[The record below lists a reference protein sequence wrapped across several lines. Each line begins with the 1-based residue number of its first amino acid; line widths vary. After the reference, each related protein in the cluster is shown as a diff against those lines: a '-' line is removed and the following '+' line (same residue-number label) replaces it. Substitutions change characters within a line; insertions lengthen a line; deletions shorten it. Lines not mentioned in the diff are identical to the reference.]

1 MGYWSDKAAEFERV
15 LGDELNPTDA
25 YGERVVFRPA
35 GPIRLGSWSFQDFRR
50 DPTGPSTGSVRAI
63 PAGYGASEEEGGGR
77 GIPVPEWP
85 WPLPAVPGSK
95 RWEENKKL
103 ARDIESWFRERADR
117 AEERRR
123 QIGEP
128 HFMAPPGQ
136 RTPPSTNNRRKYFSE
151 DECLAMYYAERSDCG
166 RKYGRYID
174 NADTKYIFDGCM
186 DRARY
191 RWDMC
196 VRGERPDD
204 FPSPWGPGDFPKQR
218 RF

>member
-1 MGYWSDKAAEFERV
+1 MGYWENVAAEIERV

-25 YGERVVFRPA
+25 YGRPIVA
-35 GPIRLGSWSFQDFRR
+35 GPTRPMRLGSGNFQAFGRE
-50 DPTGPSTGSVRAI
+50 PTGPSAESVRTI
-63 PAGYGASEEEGGGR
+63 PAGYRASEEEEGGR

-103 ARDIESWFRERADR
+103 GRDIERWLQDRADR
-117 AEERRR
+117 TEERRR
-123 QIGEP
+123 RIGEP
-128 HFMAPPGQ
+128 LFMAPPGQ
-136 RTPPSTNNRRKYFSE
+136 RTRPSAKSRRKYFSE
-151 DECLAMYYAERSDCG
+151 DECLSMYYADRADCS

-174 NADTKYIFDGCM
+174 NTNTKYIFDGCM

-191 RWDMC
+191 RWGMC
-196 VRGERPDD
+196 VRGEKPEDLPPPWGPDD
-204 FPSPWGPGDFPKQR
+204 FPKQY